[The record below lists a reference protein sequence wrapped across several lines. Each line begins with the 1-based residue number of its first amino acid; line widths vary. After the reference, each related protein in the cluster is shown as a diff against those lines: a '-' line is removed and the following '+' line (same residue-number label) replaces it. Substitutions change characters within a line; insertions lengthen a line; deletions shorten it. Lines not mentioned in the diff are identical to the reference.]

1 LIDDLYIKKVLKGD
15 INAFRYFV
23 QQYKD
28 MAFTISM
35 SVVKDEYFAAEVV
48 QESFVKAFQN
58 LKHFKNKSKFS
69 TWFYRIVINES
80 LKVVRKKGEKYVD
93 LDVYSNLHPGNEH
106 SVPTQLKEDERKYFI
121 NETLAL
127 LPANESLV
135 LRLFYLNEN
144 HINEICEM
152 TGWTESKVKVLLH
165 RARKNMEILLKK
177 RLKADAK
184 TLI

>member
-1 LIDDLYIKKVLKGD
+1 MDDLYIKKVLKGD
-15 INAFRYFV
+15 TEAFRYFV
-23 QQYKD
+23 SQHKN

-35 SVVKDEYFAAEVV
+35 SIVKNEFTAAEVV

-58 LKHFKNKSKFS
+58 LKKFKGNSKFS

-80 LKVVRKKGEKYVD
+80 LKLVRKKDEKYLNVESQFSD
-93 LDVYSNLHPGNEH
+93 YLQNDP
-106 SVPTQLKEDERKYFI
+106 SVLTQIKEDERRFYI
-121 NETLAL
+121 NEILNR

-144 HINEICEM
+144 SIAEICEM
-152 TGWTESKVKVLLH
+152 TGWSESKVKVTLH
-165 RARKNMEILLKK
+165 RARKNMEIHLLK
-177 RLKADAK
+177 RLKGEAK

>member
-1 LIDDLYIKKVLKGD
+1 MDDLYIEKVLKGD
-15 INAFRYFV
+15 TDAFRYFV
-23 QQYKD
+23 AQYKD

-35 SVVKDEYFAAEVV
+35 SVIKDEYVAADVV
-48 QESFVKAFQN
+48 QESFVKAFQH
-58 LKHFKNKSKFS
+58 LKNFKGKSKFS

-93 LDVYSNLHPGNEH
+93 LEALSNFHPSNA
-106 SVPTQLKEDERKYFI
+106 PTIISQLKEDERQYFI

-165 RARKNMEILLKK
+165 RARKNMEILLEKK
-177 RLKADAK
+177 LKSEAK

>member
-1 LIDDLYIKKVLKGD
+1 MDDLYIKKVLKGD
-15 INAFRYFV
+15 TDAFRYFV

-28 MAFTISM
+28 MAFSISM
-35 SVVKDEYFAAEVV
+35 SVIKDEYIAVDVV

-80 LKVVRKKGEKYVD
+80 IKVLRKKGEKYVD
-93 LDVYSNLHPGNEH
+93 VEAYSPFHPVNEP
-106 SVPTQLKEDERKYFI
+106 SVLTKLKEEERQYFI
-121 NETLAL
+121 TETLNR
-127 LPANESLV
+127 LPANESLI

-177 RLKADAK
+177 QLKGEAK

>member
-1 LIDDLYIKKVLKGD
+1 MDDLYIKKVLKGD
-15 INAFRYFV
+15 TDAFKYFV
-23 QQYKD
+23 VQYKD

-35 SVVKDEYFAAEVV
+35 SVVKDEYFAADVV
-48 QESFVKAFQN
+48 QESFVKAFQH
-58 LKHFKNKSKFS
+58 LKHFKGKSKFS

-80 LKVVRKKGEKYVD
+80 IKVVRKNGEKYID
-93 LDVYSNLHPGNEH
+93 SEALSTFHPANEP
-106 SVPTQLKEDERKYFI
+106 VVLTQLKEDERQYFI
-121 NETLAL
+121 NETLIR

-144 HINEICEM
+144 HIDEICEM

-177 RLKADAK
+177 KLKSEAK